1 MQPKIEKAAVHCRVQ
16 AMILFVMVYKATARI
31 GIDVQKVKVWAD
43 DHEKI
48 VYVEIPPVEIQDINV
63 ATDSIRYFDTKFS
76 LFNLDQ
82 KDDANNAIALA
93 KEEAKKEVQEMGVF
107 QMAQDQ
113 ASTLIK
119 GILANVI
126 PDGYT
131 IEVKQ

>member
-113 ASTLIK
+113 ASTLSK